1 VTAPG
6 WSTQQLAEFLE
17 ALAVVGD
24 PITARRAAVDRVAQ
38 ALDAEL
44 AAIVTGQ
51 GIEMSIGLEP
61 DQVSA
66 AALLAI
72 REGRSKTI
80 EVPGL
85 GRCMALSVTIRPDID
100 ASLIVARTGQERFSS
115 EELNVARGLAH
126 ALAMAE
132 RLLEGRDE
140 ERALRQQSEEQAHER
155 NVAEASYR
163 SLVERLPAIVYS
175 AEPGENGRWTYV
187 SPQIEAILGF
197 TPEEWMADP
206 GLWVKQIHPDDRERA
221 VSAESEV
228 TLASSPSLPALDYRM
243 LSRDGKEVWI
253 LDEGVLEYD
262 PDGKP
267 MLLGILYD
275 ITERKRVEG
284 EVERQAAQQAAIAQL
299 GERALKGAE
308 LQALMEDAASFLAA
322 GEGVVESCV
331 WEFEGDEGRL
341 VLRACA
347 GNRQVPETS
356 IAVGGD
362 TPAGLA
368 LLSTEGVTV
377 GDWSSEERF
386 PLPPYL
392 GGLGIQSTIAV
403 GIESGEQPLG
413 VLEVHADRPDAF
425 SSQDTNFAQSAANVL
440 AHAIERRVAGEAI
453 RHGSLHDHVTGL
465 PNRALFVSKLEHAI
479 AAAQGRETPLGV
491 FFLDLDHF
499 KVINDSLGHEGGDEI
514 LKGVVPRLRRQLRS
528 VDSVA
533 RFGGDEFAI
542 LVEEVVDEAEAA
554 RIAER
559 ICSAFKEPFTV
570 GGLEHHLS
578 ASVGIAV
585 SEAADANAES
595 LIRDAH
601 AAMYRAKDRGRNRA
615 EPFDQEMRSKA
626 VRRLQMERELR
637 SAFENEQLS
646 LHYQPIVA
654 LGSGEILALE
664 ALLRWQHPERGMIG
678 PIEFIPVAEESGLIH
693 PIGRW
698 AIERACQQSIA
709 WHHLRPDARPIDI
722 TVNLSARQFAQ
733 RELPDVVANILERTG
748 LDSVHLKFEI
758 TESVLVEKT
767 GGADEILRELSRLGV
782 QLILDDFGTG
792 YSSLAYLDR
801 FPLDAIKID
810 RSFIEGLGIEA
821 ERSAIVEAIIGLARA
836 LGLRAIAEG
845 VENEVQLA
853 ELRRLGCGY
862 AQGFLFSGP
871 LQVAD
876 MTALLERAVSGSPF
890 SLVPPADT
898 SLAPGDIEPLMA
910 SERRAQQTRQGS
922 E

>member
-1 VTAPG
+1 MTAPG

-17 ALAVVGD
+17 ALASVGD
-24 PITARRAAVDRVAQ
+24 PVTARRAAVGRVAQ
-38 ALDAEL
+38 ALDAQL
-44 AAIVTGQ
+44 AAIVSDD
-51 GIEMSIGLEP
+51 GIEMSVGIEP
-61 DQVSA
+61 GQVSG
-66 AALLAI
+66 AALRAI

-85 GRCMALSVTIRPDID
+85 GPCMALSIQIRGDLD
-100 ASLIVARTGQERFSS
+100 ESLVVARTGQERFSS

-140 ERALRQQSEEQAHER
+140 ERTLRQRGEEEARER
-155 NVAEASYR
+155 QTAEANYR

-187 SPQIEAILGF
+187 SPQIEQILGF
-197 TPEEWMADP
+197 TPEEWMSDP
-206 GLWVKQIHPDDRERA
+206 GLWAQQIHPDDRERA
-221 VSAESEV
+221 ISAESEV
-228 TLASSPSLPALDYRM
+228 TLASSPNPPPLDYRM
-243 LSRDGKEVWI
+243 LSRDGREVWI
-253 LDEGVLEYD
+253 LDEGVLERGD
-262 PDGKP
+262 DGTT
-267 MLLGILYD
+267 MLHGILYD

-284 EVERQAAQQAAIAQL
+284 AVERQAAQQAAIAQL

-308 LQALMEDAASFLAA
+308 VQALMEDAASFLVTGDDDAA
-322 GEGVVESCV
+322 ESCV
-331 WEFEGDEGRL
+331 WEFEGDDGSL

-347 GNRQVPETS
+347 GAKQLQAHS
-356 IAVGGD
+356 IDAGGD
-362 TPAGLA
+362 SAPGLA
-368 LLSTEGVTV
+368 LVSGEVVTV
-377 GDWSSEERF
+377 SDWTSEERF
-386 PLPPYL
+386 QIPSDLAE
-392 GGLGIQSTIAV
+392 LGIKSTIALT
-403 GIESGEQPLG
+403 IEGGEQPLG
-413 VLEVHADRPDAF
+413 VLEVHSRRPDAF
-425 SSQDTNFAQSAANVL
+425 SSQDLHFAQSAANVL
-440 AHAIERRVAGEAI
+440 AHAIERREAGEAI

-465 PNRALFVSKLEHAI
+465 PNRALFVNKLEHAL
-479 AAAQGRETPLGV
+479 AAAKGRETPLGV
-491 FFLDLDHF
+491 FFCDLDHF
-499 KVINDSLGHEGGDEI
+499 KVINDSLCHEGGDEV

-528 VDSVA
+528 VDTVA

-542 LVEEVVDEAEAA
+542 LVEEVVDDTEAT

-559 ICSAFKEPFTV
+559 ITSAFREPFTV
-570 GGLEHHLS
+570 GGLEQHLT

-585 SEAADANAES
+585 SQAADADAES

-626 VRRLQMERELR
+626 VRRLQMESELR
-637 SAFENEQLS
+637 RAFENEQLS

-678 PIEFIPVAEESGLIH
+678 PTEFIPVAEESGLIH

-698 AIERACQQSIA
+698 AIERACQQSLA
-709 WHHLRPDARPIDI
+709 WHHLRPDARPIDV
-722 TVNLSARQFAQ
+722 TVNLSARQFDQ
-733 RELPDVVANILERTG
+733 RQLPEVVAGILERTG
-748 LDSVHLKFEI
+748 LDSTHLKIEI
-758 TESVLVEKT
+758 TESVLVERT
-767 GGADEILRELSRLGV
+767 GAADEMLRELSGLGV
-782 QLILDDFGTG
+782 ELILDDFGTG
-792 YSSLAYLDR
+792 YSSLAYMDR

-810 RSFIEGLGIEA
+810 RSFIAGLGIEP

-836 LGLRAIAEG
+836 MGLRAIAEG

-871 LQVAD
+871 LRVQE
-876 MTALLERAVSGSPF
+876 MTGLLERAASGSPF
-890 SLVPPADT
+890 SLVPPSAGI
-898 SLAPGDIEPLMA
+898 SPESFRARAP
-910 SERRAQQTRQGS
+910 R
-922 E
+922 